1 MERRFFE
8 LTELRADTSG
18 DAPAIVG
25 YAAVFNVLSNELW
38 GFREKIAPGAF
49 AASVAED
56 DIRALWQHDTAHV
69 LGRTKSGTL
78 RLVEDEVGLQVRIT
92 PPDTQA
98 GRDALISI
106 GRGDVDAMSFG
117 FRTLDDEWEEKAD
130 GLVVRTLKKA
140 KLYEVSPVTF
150 PAYSAT
156 TVGVRGEGLGERV
169 EIPAGVLRAQTQAD
183 YEGEALRAQAE
194 RERAIRFFSYGD

>member
-1 MERRFFE
+1 MERRLFD

-18 DAPAIVG
+18 DAPEIVG
-25 YAAVFNVLSNELW
+25 YAAVFNVLSNEMW

-78 RLVEDEVGLQVRIT
+78 RLVEDEVGLQVRIS
-92 PPDTQA
+92 PPDTQV
-98 GRDALISI
+98 GRDALALIA
-106 GRGDVDAMSFG
+106 RGDVDQMSFG

-130 GLVVRTLKKA
+130 GMLVRTLKKV

-150 PAYSAT
+150 PAYSST
-156 TVGVRGEGLGERV
+156 TVGVRGEGMGDKV

>member
-25 YAAVFNVLSNELW
+25 YAAVFNALSNELW